1 MERSAKPNIGS
12 SEEVTLSHIE
22 KNALGLRKRREDK
35 LAQKRRPI
43 VSLGE
48 KLNTLDLLKRLNYNE
63 FMNSDH
69 PIQSLTILDQI
80 LKQNDSFKYFGKC
93 DENLNG
99 PFLFED
105 PKILTRLIN
114 LLSSSSSHADI
125 QILTSFCLSNIAAH
139 EEPLLWVT
147 RLQGVL
153 PVAFNMLKIPNY
165 PSKAKENLI
174 WLLANM
180 ASDNYKLR
188 DAMIKDG
195 GICQIIMA
203 LKEKEDIM
211 MLGTLA
217 YLFKCIYSHQET
229 FISSN
234 PFWDFIILKVFNTM
248 YHELPDEIL
257 LDILRGISS
266 AIRMNDDQRVVFYN
280 QTKYIM
286 DLKRSKAIIS
296 EFGDICVSLARCVKI
311 RPEVSSALS
320 ANFTFLLQQ
329 QSPDQRA
336 QGALGLQILSVSFVS
351 LKDLC
356 HEEVLKTINTQAQ
369 YASDVSHIISSLRF
383 CMCQMVICAKQGNVQ
398 AVVYPLLIEKLFIH
412 LKLGNILYLMGDDNI
427 LIKGL
432 EALSCLVKWDR
443 RILNKMDDIETQ
455 LEILT
460 GHRLEQ
466 VCELAERI
474 LEKDEMDFDLDE

>member
-1 MERSAKPNIGS
+1 
-12 SEEVTLSHIE
+12 
-22 KNALGLRKRREDK
+22 
-35 LAQKRRPI
+35 
-43 VSLGE
+43 
-48 KLNTLDLLKRLNYNE
+48 
-63 FMNSDH
+63 
-69 PIQSLTILDQI
+69 
-80 LKQNDSFKYFGKC
+80 
-93 DENLNG
+93 
-99 PFLFED
+99 
-105 PKILTRLIN
+105 
-114 LLSSSSSHADI
+114 
-125 QILTSFCLSNIAAH
+125 
-139 EEPLLWVT
+139 
-147 RLQGVL
+147 
-153 PVAFNMLKIPNY
+153 
-165 PSKAKENLI
+165 
-174 WLLANM
+174 
-180 ASDNYKLR
+180 
-188 DAMIKDG
+188 
-195 GICQIIMA
+195 
-203 LKEKEDIM
+203 
-211 MLGTLA
+211 
-217 YLFKCIYSHQET
+217 
-229 FISSN
+229 
-234 PFWDFIILKVFNTM
+234 
-248 YHELPDEIL
+248 
-257 LDILRGISS
+257 
-266 AIRMNDDQRVVFYN
+266 
-280 QTKYIM
+280 M